1 MWRDLDTPSSK
12 SLRHVRCLVDEMS
25 FWGLAYFQGRTLL
38 VSGSVW
44 IMLAAY
50 FTLGKLFLPPI
61 SRLKKPITQGYKGGS
76 FSGNI
81 SSPKKSPSSAHPSV
95 ANTNFPEVSQQ
106 LSPLGRSLTA
116 TWKERRLITPRHCGQ
131 RVKIQKKNNISWK
144 CRRKKAKTTTK
155 VWSLFF
161 PWKTH
166 PSTKKK
172 HAIRLL
178 SKFADKVL
186 K

>member
-1 MWRDLDTPSSK
+1 
-12 SLRHVRCLVDEMS
+12 
-25 FWGLAYFQGRTLL
+25 
-38 VSGSVW
+38 
-44 IMLAAY
+44 MLAGY

-116 TWKERRLITPRHCGQ
+116 TWKERRLITPLHCGQ
-131 RVKIQKKNNISWK
+131 RVKIQKK
-144 CRRKKAKTTTK
+144 KTT
-155 VWSLFF
+155 SLGNVEEKRPKLQPKFDLSFF
-161 PWKTH
+161 LGKPIPPQKK
-166 PSTKKK
+166 STP
-172 HAIRLL
+172 
-178 SKFADKVL
+178 
-186 K
+186 

>member
-1 MWRDLDTPSSK
+1 
-12 SLRHVRCLVDEMS
+12 MS

-44 IMLAAY
+44 IMLAGY

-116 TWKERRLITPRHCGQ
+116 TWKERRLITPLHCGQ
-131 RVKIQKKNNISWK
+131 RVKIQKKKQHLLEMSKKKGQNYNQSLISLFSLENPSLHK
-144 CRRKKAKTTTK
+144 KKARHKTSVKICRQGTEIE
-155 VWSLFF
+155 
-161 PWKTH
+161 
-166 PSTKKK
+166 
-172 HAIRLL
+172 HAVGDSI
-178 SKFADKVL
+178 SIAHSS
-186 K
+186 